1 MPYGEIEAKSLDHGE
16 ELTGEPCY
24 KKLKSTEEAYVFSH
38 HGSANFHRIQE
49 KTGNDW
55 VPVTIVDV
63 RGHSYPQEDKT
74 KTTDLV
80 KPVHDEIPGN
90 NRSDVIE
97 SIDPQILQ
105 DASPAL
111 VSKDDEIYSTSKA
124 FIGPIYKPPEKK
136 KCNERGNHSDA
147 ISGTDGKGGR
157 EQKQKF
163 NSKKS
168 ELDNELFQFYKEIE
182 ELENEK
188 DDLEGSCKEPK
199 SSQEKLTTYYQDHYN
214 ELLKS
219 EEGKERDISNV
230 LQSHCG
236 FQQQV
241 ENEPGKYPC
250 NGQVIPAFCEDSLIS
265 FGPEWQSVHSFIVP
279 QGPPPPIFNYHL
291 NMQRFNAP
299 LNPPSNIFH
308 APDGSQH
315 QNGCYVNSCHINWHC
330 FSFDQNNDYIDC
342 SEYTSR
348 DHSPTNG
355 YSVQDAY
362 VSNGFCE
369 TREGCWKDPSMDKH
383 NGTDRLMNQQF
394 QEEKLNKLQ
403 KLLILLRGLPGSGK
417 TTLSR
422 ILLGQSRDGIVFST
436 DDYFHHQDGYR
447 YNVNQLGDAH
457 DWNQNRAKQAINQ
470 GRSPVIID
478 NTNTQAWEMKPYVEM
493 AIGKGYRV
501 EFHEPET
508 WWKFDPEELE
518 KRNTHGVSRKKIAQM
533 LDRYEY
539 EMSISIVMNSVE
551 PSHKST
557 QRPPPSQGRQRERD
571 LKKTGHRLSKT
582 KQKRSRKRNKK
593 QNSHSKIIEENSF
606 ETLGYHMLGDQ
617 DPSQSEEEDLEDTKR
632 ESAYTY
638 TGGLGNEQGDL
649 VNSHKDE
656 VWKSINPEDSFPN
669 VVSVV
674 ELDNTPKNY
683 LPKENNDLFQN
694 MSLMSNENSV
704 TCPTMTQNLSCVASD
719 GCSGMR
725 VGKHPGHRHPTV
737 SDIQGRSTDV
747 PCSFMQKRDKVDKRL
762 QNETILCHQYGSRT
776 SDKGL
781 RKEQGVSAT
790 KSNYWAFFSN
800 NLSDEELQLGSE
812 RQPCLGSWP
821 EGPHK
826 FICEQRPKKDRWQR
840 LASPDSRGQLIT
852 LISTSEET
860 SVPRSSPETL
870 VEEKLLVENKDLSP
884 SPENTDS
891 IIATE
896 TSIVRSCLPKLDIP
910 KRDLYSTKNKA
921 RREKRIFNLAPN
933 FNLLAQNSISV
944 KERGECGLLT
954 ESHGL
959 KIILEEE
966 KDRISEINNKE
977 ENTQK
982 LTTFNHHPS
991 WFYFDIIED
1000 PPLTVGRPSYSH
1012 YLTFNRHSVYFYK
1025 NPIPSLVL
1033 QYTSSFRM
1041 VSFTSKKSFLT
1052 FKSQTRV
1059 DNQLSD
1065 IGFSSSAI
1073 LSSQADP
1080 LYSFRVTSDLHLL
1093 NESFDEKLRT
1103 WEEPKL
1109 LQFLQTEDNQDLTST
1124 GFDALKLQL
1133 SQGFAFQLVKLFGS
1147 PGVPM
1152 DWTSKV

>member
-55 VPVTIVDV
+55 FPVTIVDV
-63 RGHSYPQEDKT
+63 RGHSYPQEDNT

-97 SIDPQILQ
+97 SIDPQVLQ
-105 DASPAL
+105 GASPAL

-168 ELDNELFQFYKEIE
+168 ELDSELFQFYKEIE

-199 SSQEKLTTYYQDHYN
+199 PSEEKLITYYQDHYN

-230 LQSHCG
+230 FQSHCG

-265 FGPEWQSVHSFIVP
+265 FRPEWQSVHSFIVP
-279 QGPPPPIFNYHL
+279 QGPPPPSFNCHL
-291 NMQRFNAP
+291 NMQRFSAP

-315 QNGCYVNSCHINWHC
+315 QNGYYVNSCHINWHC
-330 FSFDQNNDYIDC
+330 LTFDQNNDYIDC
-342 SEYTSR
+342 SENTNR
-348 DHSPTNG
+348 DHSSTNG
-355 YSVQDAY
+355 CSVQDAY

-394 QEEKLNKLQ
+394 QDEKLNKLQ

-417 TTLSR
+417 TTLS
-422 ILLGQSRDGIVFST
+422 
-436 DDYFHHQDGYR
+436 
-447 YNVNQLGDAH
+447 
-457 DWNQNRAKQAINQ
+457 
-470 GRSPVIID
+470 
-478 NTNTQAWEMKPYVEM
+478 
-493 AIGKGYRV
+493 
-501 EFHEPET
+501 
-508 WWKFDPEELE
+508 
-518 KRNTHGVSRKKIAQM
+518 
-533 LDRYEY
+533 
-539 EMSISIVMNSVE
+539 
-551 PSHKST
+551 
-557 QRPPPSQGRQRERD
+557 RERD

-606 ETLGYHMLGDQ
+606 ETLSYHTPGDQ
-617 DPSQSEEEDLEDTKR
+617 DSSQSEEEDLEDTKR

-719 GCSGMR
+719 GCSGTE
-725 VGKHPGHRHPTV
+725 VGKHPGHRHPMA
-737 SDIQGRSTDV
+737 SDIQGRSADV
-747 PCSFMQKRDKVDKRL
+747 PCSFMQKREKVDKRL

-776 SDKGL
+776 SDEGL
-781 RKEQGVSAT
+781 RKEQGVNAT
-790 KSNYWAFFSN
+790 KNNYWAFFSN

-826 FICEQRPKKDRWQR
+826 FICEQRPKKDRWQK

-860 SVPRSSPETL
+860 SVPGSSPETL
-870 VEEKLLVENKDLSP
+870 VEEKLLVENEDLSP
-884 SPENTDS
+884 STENTDS

-896 TSIVRSCLPKLDIP
+896 TSIFRSCLPKLDIP
-910 KRDLYSTKNKA
+910 KSDLHSTKNKK

-933 FNLLAQNSISV
+933 FNLLAQSYINV

-982 LTTFNHHPS
+982 LMTFNHHPS
-991 WFYFDIIED
+991 WFYFDITKD
-1000 PPLTVGRPSYSH
+1000 PPLNIGRPSYSH
-1012 YLTFNRHSVYFYK
+1012 YLTFDRHSVYFYR

-1065 IGFSSSAI
+1065 IGFSSSEI

-1080 LYSFRVTSDLHLL
+1080 LYSFDLLITSDLHLL
-1093 NESFDEKLRT
+1093 NESFDEKLRI
-1103 WEEPKL
+1103 WQEPKP

-1124 GFDALKLQL
+1124 GFDALELQL

-1152 DWTSKV
+1152 ESLLPNDCVVSLDWKTLKMIYLQWKTSVEKRQKKIG

>member
-1 MPYGEIEAKSLDHGE
+1 MALY
-16 ELTGEPCY
+16 
-24 KKLKSTEEAYVFSH
+24 
-38 HGSANFHRIQE
+38 SALM
-49 KTGNDW
+49 
-55 VPVTIVDV
+55 TIFTI
-63 RGHSYPQEDKT
+63 KM
-74 KTTDLV
+74 
-80 KPVHDEIPGN
+80 
-90 NRSDVIE
+90 
-97 SIDPQILQ
+97 
-105 DASPAL
+105 
-111 VSKDDEIYSTSKA
+111 
-124 FIGPIYKPPEKK
+124 
-136 KCNERGNHSDA
+136 
-147 ISGTDGKGGR
+147 GT
-157 EQKQKF
+157 
-163 NSKKS
+163 
-168 ELDNELFQFYKEIE
+168 
-182 ELENEK
+182 
-188 DDLEGSCKEPK
+188 
-199 SSQEKLTTYYQDHYN
+199 
-214 ELLKS
+214 
-219 EEGKERDISNV
+219 
-230 LQSHCG
+230 
-236 FQQQV
+236 
-241 ENEPGKYPC
+241 
-250 NGQVIPAFCEDSLIS
+250 
-265 FGPEWQSVHSFIVP
+265 
-279 QGPPPPIFNYHL
+279 
-291 NMQRFNAP
+291 
-299 LNPPSNIFH
+299 
-308 APDGSQH
+308 
-315 QNGCYVNSCHINWHC
+315 
-330 FSFDQNNDYIDC
+330 
-342 SEYTSR
+342 
-348 DHSPTNG
+348 
-355 YSVQDAY
+355 
-362 VSNGFCE
+362 
-369 TREGCWKDPSMDKH
+369 
-383 NGTDRLMNQQF
+383 
-394 QEEKLNKLQ
+394 
-403 KLLILLRGLPGSGK
+403 
-417 TTLSR
+417 
-422 ILLGQSRDGIVFST
+422 
-436 DDYFHHQDGYR
+436 
-447 YNVNQLGDAH
+447 
-457 DWNQNRAKQAINQ
+457 AKQAINQ

-518 KRNTHGVSRKKIAQM
+518 KRNKHGVSRKKIAQM

-606 ETLGYHMLGDQ
+606 ETLSYHTPGVQ
-617 DPSQSEEEDLEDTKR
+617 DSSQSEEEDLEDTKR

-719 GCSGMR
+719 GCSGTE
-725 VGKHPGHRHPTV
+725 VGKHPGHRHPTA
-737 SDIQGRSTDV
+737 SDIQGRSADV
-747 PCSFMQKRDKVDKRL
+747 PCSFMQKREKVDKRL

-776 SDKGL
+776 SDEGL
-781 RKEQGVSAT
+781 RKEQGVNAT
-790 KSNYWAFFSN
+790 KNNYWAFFSN

-826 FICEQRPKKDRWQR
+826 FICEQRPKKDRWQK

-860 SVPRSSPETL
+860 SVPGSSPETL
-870 VEEKLLVENKDLSP
+870 VEEKLLVENEDLSP
-884 SPENTDS
+884 STENTDS

-896 TSIVRSCLPKLDIP
+896 TSIFRSCLPKLDIP
-910 KRDLYSTKNKA
+910 KSDLHSTKNKK

-933 FNLLAQNSISV
+933 FNLLAQSYINV

-982 LTTFNHHPS
+982 LMTFNHHPS
-991 WFYFDIIED
+991 WFYFDITKD
-1000 PPLTVGRPSYSH
+1000 PPLNIGRPSYSH
-1012 YLTFNRHSVYFYK
+1012 YLTFDRHSVYFYR

-1065 IGFSSSAI
+1065 IGFSSSEI

-1093 NESFDEKLRT
+1093 NESFDEKLRI
-1103 WEEPKL
+1103 WQEPKP

-1124 GFDALKLQL
+1124 GFDALELQL

-1152 DWTSKV
+1152 ESLLPNDCVVSLDWKTLKMIYLQWKTSVEKRQKKIG

>member
-417 TTLSR
+417 TTLS
-422 ILLGQSRDGIVFST
+422 
-436 DDYFHHQDGYR
+436 
-447 YNVNQLGDAH
+447 
-457 DWNQNRAKQAINQ
+457 
-470 GRSPVIID
+470 
-478 NTNTQAWEMKPYVEM
+478 
-493 AIGKGYRV
+493 
-501 EFHEPET
+501 
-508 WWKFDPEELE
+508 
-518 KRNTHGVSRKKIAQM
+518 
-533 LDRYEY
+533 
-539 EMSISIVMNSVE
+539 
-551 PSHKST
+551 
-557 QRPPPSQGRQRERD
+557 RERD

-1152 DWTSKV
+1152 ESLLPDDCVVSLDWKTLKMIYLQWKTSVEKRQKKIG

>member
-24 KKLKSTEEAYVFSH
+24 KKLKSTEEPYVFSH

-63 RGHSYPQEDKT
+63 GGHSYPQEDKT
-74 KTTDLV
+74 KSTDSV
-80 KPVHDEIPGN
+80 KPVHDEMPGN

-105 DASPAL
+105 GASPAL
-111 VSKDDEIYSTSKA
+111 ASTDDEIYSTSKA

-147 ISGTDGKGGR
+147 ISGIDGKGRR
-157 EQKQKF
+157 EQKQKS

-188 DDLEGSCKEPK
+188 DDLEGSCKEPEP
-199 SSQEKLTTYYQDHYN
+199 SEEKLTTYYQDPNN

-230 LQSHCG
+230 LQSHRG
-236 FQQQV
+236 YEQHM
-241 ENEPGKYPC
+241 ENEPDRYPC
-250 NGQVIPAFCEDSLIS
+250 NGQLIPAFCEDSLTS
-265 FGPEWQSVHSFIVP
+265 FRPEWQSVHSFIVP
-279 QGPPPPIFNYHL
+279 QCPPPPSFNYHL
-291 NMQRFNAP
+291 NMQRFSAP
-299 LNPPSNIFH
+299 PNPPSNIFH

-315 QNGCYVNSCHINWHC
+315 QNGYYVNSCHINWNC
-330 FSFDQNNDYIDC
+330 LTFGQNNDYIDR
-342 SEYTSR
+342 SENTSR
-348 DHSPTNG
+348 DPSSTNG
-355 YSVQDAY
+355 YSVQDRY

-369 TREGCWKDPSMDKH
+369 TREGCWKDPSVDKH
-383 NGTDRLMNQQF
+383 SGTDRLMSQQF

-417 TTLSR
+417 TTLS
-422 ILLGQSRDGIVFST
+422 
-436 DDYFHHQDGYR
+436 
-447 YNVNQLGDAH
+447 
-457 DWNQNRAKQAINQ
+457 
-470 GRSPVIID
+470 
-478 NTNTQAWEMKPYVEM
+478 
-493 AIGKGYRV
+493 
-501 EFHEPET
+501 
-508 WWKFDPEELE
+508 
-518 KRNTHGVSRKKIAQM
+518 
-533 LDRYEY
+533 
-539 EMSISIVMNSVE
+539 
-551 PSHKST
+551 
-557 QRPPPSQGRQRERD
+557 RERD

-593 QNSHSKIIEENSF
+593 QNSHSKIMGENSF
-606 ETLGYHMLGDQ
+606 ETLSYHMLGDQ
-617 DPSQSEEEDLEDTKR
+617 DPSQSEEEDLEDTER
-632 ESAYTY
+632 ELACTF
-638 TGGLGNEQGDL
+638 TGGLGNEQGDF
-649 VNSHKDE
+649 VNSHRDE

-683 LPKENNDLFQN
+683 LPKENDDSFLN
-694 MSLMSNENSV
+694 MSLMPNEDSV
-704 TCPTMTQNLSCVASD
+704 TCPAMTQNLSCVASD
-719 GCSGMR
+719 DCSGTK
-725 VGKHPGHRHPTV
+725 VGKRPGNRHPTAL
-737 SDIQGRSTDV
+737 DIQGRSADI
-747 PCSFMQKRDKVDKRL
+747 PGSFMQKREKVHKRL
-762 QNETILCHQYGSRT
+762 QNETILYPQCGSRA

-781 RKEQGVSAT
+781 RKEQGVNAN
-790 KSNYWAFFSN
+790 KNNYWAFFSN
-800 NLSDEELQLGSE
+800 NPSDEELQLSSE

-826 FICEQRPKKDRWQR
+826 FICEQRPKKDRWQK

-860 SVPRSSPETL
+860 SVPGSSPETL
-870 VEEKLLVENKDLSP
+870 VEEKLVIENDDLSP
-884 SPENTDS
+884 SAENTDS
-891 IIATE
+891 ITATE
-896 TSIVRSCLPKLDIP
+896 TSIFRSCLPKLDIP
-910 KRDLYSTKNKA
+910 KSDLHAAKNKK

-933 FNLLAQNSISV
+933 FNLLAQSYINV
-944 KERGECGLLT
+944 KERGGCGLLT

-982 LTTFNHHPS
+982 LMIFNHHPS
-991 WFYFDIIED
+991 WFYFDIFKD
-1000 PPLTVGRPSYSH
+1000 PPLNVSRLSYSH
-1012 YLTFNRHSVYFYK
+1012 YLPFNRHSVYFYK
-1025 NPIPSLVL
+1025 NPVPSLVL

-1065 IGFSSSAI
+1065 IGFSSSEI
-1073 LSSQADP
+1073 SSSQPDP
-1080 LYSFRVTSDLHLL
+1080 SNSFRVTSDLHFL
-1093 NESFDEKLRT
+1093 NESFDEKLKT
-1103 WEEPKL
+1103 WEEPKPS
-1109 LQFLQTEDNQDLTST
+1109 QFLQTEDNQDLTSI
-1124 GFDALKLQL
+1124 GLDSLELQL

-1152 DWTSKV
+1152 ESLLPDDCVVSLDWRTLKMIYLQWKTSVEVHFYGFQGRPSLTDFFKKTHNNKQSEKTWSSNGIGRAASLVLN